1 MASGW
6 TLKDMPAMVPPEG
19 QMPNFVNPE
28 TMHPVVLGVA
38 IGTMVL
44 MVIALVVRIF
54 TKAFLLRQVKIED
67 YSAILGTAGIILWE
81 SIFIYQS
88 KNGFSRHLWN
98 VRLVDIENL
107 SYWNYLAEISYASTM
122 FLAKSSILFQFKR
135 IFCPGS
141 RRDPIWW
148 CIHILLVLN
157 AGHSLSAIFTYT
169 FQCTPR
175 EKAWKPL
182 MDGHC
187 INIAAAIIFGG
198 AMNLFLDLGMLIT
211 PIWAIFRLQLPT
223 RRKVGV
229 SAVFA
234 VGILTCAIATVGV
247 VVRIPLLSEPD
258 LTWIITKVGI
268 WTMIEYCGTILVGCM
283 PSFPRFFLF
292 LQGKEPSITNN
303 ATRGSYTTRSRP
315 KTAGS
320 IKSNVTGKRP
330 WTGHSHSMSMRTVN
344 SHAYKDSNA
353 TTAVGVASPQS
364 QSAKRLMSPT
374 QSITSSNT
382 FVSPISPMSP
392 VYGSPIN
399 NYNSY
404 NNMRRDSEMGMGL
417 HVGVGIAISTDRY
430 EEPFSS
436 PPRTPRRPSYGRN
449 YGDLESGYGGYGP
462 GPGPALTRP
471 RQASH
476 GTIRSNRS
484 VQSQTQRYHSRWNS
498 SVSAVSDMSGSFGSR
513 YGIGTYYEEE
523 SGEDDWSPLD
533 GPTGGGYPPAVGSGR
548 I

>member
-1 MASGW
+1 
-6 TLKDMPAMVPPEG
+6 
-19 QMPNFVNPE
+19 
-28 TMHPVVLGVA
+28 
-38 IGTMVL
+38 
-44 MVIALVVRIF
+44 
-54 TKAFLLRQVKIED
+54 
-67 YSAILGTAGIILWE
+67 
-81 SIFIYQS
+81 
-88 KNGFSRHLWN
+88 
-98 VRLVDIENL
+98 
-107 SYWNYLAEISYASTM
+107 
-122 FLAKSSILFQFKR
+122 
-135 IFCPGS
+135 
-141 RRDPIWW
+141 
-148 CIHILLVLN
+148 
-157 AGHSLSAIFTYT
+157 
-169 FQCTPR
+169 
-175 EKAWKPL
+175 
-182 MDGHC
+182 
-187 INIAAAIIFGG
+187 
-198 AMNLFLDLGMLIT
+198 MNLFLDLGMLIT

-247 VVRIPLLSEPD
+247 VVRIPLLTDPD

-320 IKSNVTGKRP
+320 MKSNTTEKRP
-330 WTGHSHSMSMRTVN
+330 WTGHSHSPSAKTVH
-344 SHAYKDSNA
+344 SHVYKDSNA

-392 VYGSPIN
+392 VYGSSPVN
-399 NYNSY
+399 NYNNY
-404 NNMRRDSEMGMGL
+404 NNYNNNSMRRDSEMGMGMGL

-430 EEPFSS
+430 EEPFSRS
-436 PPRTPRRPSYGRN
+436 PPRTPRRPSNGRN
-449 YGDLESGYGGYGP
+449 YGDLESGYG
-462 GPGPALTRP
+462 PGPAIGLTRP

-498 SVSAVSDMSGSFGSR
+498 SVSAVSDMSGSFGGR
-513 YGIGTYYEEE
+513 YGIGTYYEEGT

-533 GPTGGGYPPAVGSGR
+533 GPSGGGGYPTGGGGAYGHGGR